1 MIKAK
6 LNIENEKLHNEQKKL
21 YKISNTLYKETIII
35 TILLIIFTCLIAI
48 SDLTTGGEWSDF
60 STLLVLF
67 ALFYLSIPLLLFYLG
82 LKNYKK
88 YLITNNAKILNKV
101 KILDIIS
108 LIINILYVLLLFI
121 NNLFDSIFNIFLVII
136 YVLLLIVPITIQLL
150 LYVNKK

>member
-1 MIKAK
+1 MK
-6 LNIENEKLHNEQKKL
+6 LNNEQKKL

-48 SDLTTGGEWSDF
+48 SNLTTGGEWSDF

-67 ALFYLSIPLLLFYLG
+67 ALFYLSIPLLLFYLS

-88 YLITNNAKILNKV
+88 YLITNNVKILNKV

-108 LIINILYVLLLFI
+108 LIINILYVLLLSI

-136 YVLLLIVPITIQLL
+136 YVLLLIVLITIHLL